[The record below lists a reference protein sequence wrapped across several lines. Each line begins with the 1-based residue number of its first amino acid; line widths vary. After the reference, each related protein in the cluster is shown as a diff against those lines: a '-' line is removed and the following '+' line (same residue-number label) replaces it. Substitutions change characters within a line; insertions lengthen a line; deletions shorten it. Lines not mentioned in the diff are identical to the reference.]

1 MKKNAQKSKEVE
13 KKDIKDIEEPSEAEP
28 GEIVV
33 DQEKVIEDLQQ
44 KSGEYLDGWK
54 RCQAD
59 FENYK
64 KLQAEKQSEMI
75 KYASSSVVLQVIPVL
90 DNFHASTEH
99 VPEDQKDNAWVT
111 GIMYIQ
117 KQLETVLSDNGVEAI
132 EPKVGDDF
140 DPNMHEAVED
150 TKNTNKETNE
160 TSDIEKTHPVES
172 AESGAEQFNRV
183 KRVVLKGYK
192 MGERV
197 IRAARVVVE

>member
-13 KKDIKDIEEPSEAEP
+13 KKDIKDIEE
-28 GEIVV
+28 EIVV

-64 KLQAEKQSEMI
+64 KLQAEKQSEMV
-75 KYASSSVVLQVIPVL
+75 KYACSSVVLQVIPVL
-90 DNFHASTEH
+90 DNFHASTDH
-99 VPEDQKDNAWVT
+99 VPEDQKNNAWVT

-140 DPNMHEAVED
+140 DPNMHEAVGDSNNSDE
-150 TKNTNKETNE
+150 NPNE
-160 TSDIEKTHPVES
+160 AD
-172 AESGAEQFNRV
+172 GAG
-183 KRVVLKGYK
+183 KIKKVVLKGYK